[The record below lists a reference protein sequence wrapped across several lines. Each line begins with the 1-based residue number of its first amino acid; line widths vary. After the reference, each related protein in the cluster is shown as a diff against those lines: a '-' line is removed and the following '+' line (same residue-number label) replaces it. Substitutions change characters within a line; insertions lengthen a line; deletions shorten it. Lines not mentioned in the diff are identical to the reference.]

1 MQTSGVLM
9 FCFENRKQYA
19 NTSAKFTNQVLQ
31 QAQELLA
38 LEYVATKE
46 SASSTDTHTKRMQ
59 KGRILFAWTIL
70 DI

>member
-1 MQTSGVLM
+1 M

-19 NTSAKFTNQVLQ
+19 NTSAKFTNQVLE

-46 SASSTDTHTKRMQ
+46 SASYIHTKRMQ